1 MFAIGDKVIAK
12 PDTPYSITTN
22 GWKGVVVKVMGGS
35 SIHVRALRGCG
46 VDDVYTVNPIYFDLL
61 EENKNKE
68 EIKMNVKKE
77 LIEKEIEQWKG
88 FYNNYD
94 NLSIQIMTDVL
105 ARYNKDDRA
114 KMIKDIDEFL
124 NNNISEPITGELMV
138 DSIKADIDSFERI
151 NNEAK
156 IAIRTLTWIEEVEDK
171 EIEGE
176 PEENISSKDI
186 DKEKDSDV

>member
-1 MFAIGDKVIAK
+1 
-12 PDTPYSITTN
+12 
-22 GWKGVVVKVMGGS
+22 
-35 SIHVRALRGCG
+35 
-46 VDDVYTVNPIYFDLL
+46 
-61 EENKNKE
+61 
-68 EIKMNVKKE
+68 MNVKKE
-77 LIEKEIEQWKG
+77 LIEKEIEQWRG

-105 ARYNKDDRA
+105 ARYNKDDRT
-114 KMIKDIDEFL
+114 KIIKDIDEFL

-176 PEENISSKDI
+176 PEKNISSKDI

>member
-1 MFAIGDKVIAK
+1 
-12 PDTPYSITTN
+12 
-22 GWKGVVVKVMGGS
+22 
-35 SIHVRALRGCG
+35 
-46 VDDVYTVNPIYFDLL
+46 
-61 EENKNKE
+61 
-68 EIKMNVKKE
+68 MNVKKE

-105 ARYNKDDRA
+105 AHYNKDDRA

-124 NNNISEPITGELMV
+124 NNNISESITGELMV

-186 DKEKDSDV
+186 DKEKDIDI

>member
-1 MFAIGDKVIAK
+1 
-12 PDTPYSITTN
+12 
-22 GWKGVVVKVMGGS
+22 
-35 SIHVRALRGCG
+35 
-46 VDDVYTVNPIYFDLL
+46 
-61 EENKNKE
+61 
-68 EIKMNVKKE
+68 MNVKKE

-105 ARYNKDDRA
+105 ARYNKDDRT
-114 KMIKDIDEFL
+114 KIIKDIDEFL

>member
-1 MFAIGDKVIAK
+1 
-12 PDTPYSITTN
+12 
-22 GWKGVVVKVMGGS
+22 
-35 SIHVRALRGCG
+35 
-46 VDDVYTVNPIYFDLL
+46 
-61 EENKNKE
+61 
-68 EIKMNVKKE
+68 MNVKKE

-105 ARYNKDDRA
+105 AHYNKDDRA

-176 PEENISSKDI
+176 PEKNISSKNI

>member
-1 MFAIGDKVIAK
+1 
-12 PDTPYSITTN
+12 
-22 GWKGVVVKVMGGS
+22 
-35 SIHVRALRGCG
+35 
-46 VDDVYTVNPIYFDLL
+46 
-61 EENKNKE
+61 
-68 EIKMNVKKE
+68 MNAKKE

-105 ARYNKDDRA
+105 AHYNKDDRA

-124 NNNISEPITGELMV
+124 NNNISESITGELMV

-176 PEENISSKDI
+176 PEKNISSKDI

>member
-1 MFAIGDKVIAK
+1 
-12 PDTPYSITTN
+12 
-22 GWKGVVVKVMGGS
+22 
-35 SIHVRALRGCG
+35 
-46 VDDVYTVNPIYFDLL
+46 
-61 EENKNKE
+61 
-68 EIKMNVKKE
+68 MNVKKE
-77 LIEKEIEQWKG
+77 LIEKEIEQWRG

>member
-1 MFAIGDKVIAK
+1 
-12 PDTPYSITTN
+12 
-22 GWKGVVVKVMGGS
+22 
-35 SIHVRALRGCG
+35 
-46 VDDVYTVNPIYFDLL
+46 
-61 EENKNKE
+61 
-68 EIKMNVKKE
+68 MNVKKE

-124 NNNISEPITGELMV
+124 NNNISESITGELMV

-176 PEENISSKDI
+176 PEENISSKNI

>member
-1 MFAIGDKVIAK
+1 
-12 PDTPYSITTN
+12 
-22 GWKGVVVKVMGGS
+22 
-35 SIHVRALRGCG
+35 
-46 VDDVYTVNPIYFDLL
+46 
-61 EENKNKE
+61 
-68 EIKMNVKKE
+68 MNVKKE

-94 NLSIQIMTDVL
+94 NLSIQIITDVL
-105 ARYNKDDRA
+105 AHYNKDDRA

-124 NNNISEPITGELMV
+124 NNNISESITGELMV

-176 PEENISSKDI
+176 SEENISSKDI

>member
-1 MFAIGDKVIAK
+1 
-12 PDTPYSITTN
+12 
-22 GWKGVVVKVMGGS
+22 
-35 SIHVRALRGCG
+35 
-46 VDDVYTVNPIYFDLL
+46 
-61 EENKNKE
+61 
-68 EIKMNVKKE
+68 MNVKKE

-176 PEENISSKDI
+176 PEENISSKNI

>member
-1 MFAIGDKVIAK
+1 
-12 PDTPYSITTN
+12 
-22 GWKGVVVKVMGGS
+22 
-35 SIHVRALRGCG
+35 
-46 VDDVYTVNPIYFDLL
+46 
-61 EENKNKE
+61 
-68 EIKMNVKKE
+68 MNVKKE

-176 PEENISSKDI
+176 PEKNISSKDI

>member
-1 MFAIGDKVIAK
+1 
-12 PDTPYSITTN
+12 
-22 GWKGVVVKVMGGS
+22 
-35 SIHVRALRGCG
+35 
-46 VDDVYTVNPIYFDLL
+46 
-61 EENKNKE
+61 
-68 EIKMNVKKE
+68 MNVKKE

-105 ARYNKDDRA
+105 AHYNKDDRA

-124 NNNISEPITGELMV
+124 NNNISESITGELMV

-186 DKEKDSDV
+186 DKEKDSDI

>member
-1 MFAIGDKVIAK
+1 
-12 PDTPYSITTN
+12 
-22 GWKGVVVKVMGGS
+22 
-35 SIHVRALRGCG
+35 
-46 VDDVYTVNPIYFDLL
+46 
-61 EENKNKE
+61 
-68 EIKMNVKKE
+68 MNVRKE

-105 ARYNKDDRA
+105 AHYNKDDRA

>member
-1 MFAIGDKVIAK
+1 
-12 PDTPYSITTN
+12 
-22 GWKGVVVKVMGGS
+22 
-35 SIHVRALRGCG
+35 
-46 VDDVYTVNPIYFDLL
+46 
-61 EENKNKE
+61 
-68 EIKMNVKKE
+68 MNVKKE

-94 NLSIQIMTDVL
+94 NLSIQIITDVL
-105 ARYNKDDRA
+105 AHYNKDDRA

-124 NNNISEPITGELMV
+124 NNNISESITGELMV
-138 DSIKADIDSFERI
+138 NSIKADIDSFERI

>member
-1 MFAIGDKVIAK
+1 
-12 PDTPYSITTN
+12 
-22 GWKGVVVKVMGGS
+22 
-35 SIHVRALRGCG
+35 
-46 VDDVYTVNPIYFDLL
+46 
-61 EENKNKE
+61 
-68 EIKMNVKKE
+68 MNVKKE

-105 ARYNKDDRA
+105 AHYTKDDRA

-124 NNNISEPITGELMV
+124 NNNISESITGELMV

-156 IAIRTLTWIEEVEDK
+156 IEIRKLTWIEEVEDK

-186 DKEKDSDV
+186 DKEKGSDV